1 MEAISETSL
10 FQKRKTP
17 NIERREKN
25 PLERSHPIEWKK
37 SSLPITSILESSN
50 NICILRIRLIL
61 EIHSSLLFH
70 LSLEYFPLFRRIL
83 FRKNLAFS
91 LLAKLERGR
100 DSSSSDNYFQR
111 MEERVFSPWND
122 FNNVSRD
129 NPATIWIW
137 NLSQDFFHGAS
148 STMTRRWRGWN

>member
-1 MEAISETSL
+1 M
-10 FQKRKTP
+10 
-17 NIERREKN
+17 ERREKN

-83 FRKNLAFS
+83 PEKFS
-91 LLAKLERGR
+91 IFPFGQTRTGTGLQ
-100 DSSSSDNYFQR
+100 FQR
-111 MEERVFSPWND
+111 QLFPKD
-122 FNNVSRD
+122 G
-129 NPATIWIW
+129 
-137 NLSQDFFHGAS
+137 GAS
-148 STMTRRWRGWN
+148 FFAVERFQ